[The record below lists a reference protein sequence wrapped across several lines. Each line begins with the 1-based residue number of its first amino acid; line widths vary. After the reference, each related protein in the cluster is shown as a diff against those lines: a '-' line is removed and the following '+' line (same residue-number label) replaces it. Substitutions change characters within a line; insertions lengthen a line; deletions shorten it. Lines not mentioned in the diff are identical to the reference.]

1 MEVTETLQDMLEE
14 IRQESLARMAEN
26 DAEWIVDTY
35 NHLFGTNINIED
47 Y

>member
-1 MEVTETLQDMLEE
+1 METLREMLEE
-14 IRQESLARMAEN
+14 IRAEARERDG

-35 NHLFGTNINIED
+35 NHLFGTDYDINNYDD